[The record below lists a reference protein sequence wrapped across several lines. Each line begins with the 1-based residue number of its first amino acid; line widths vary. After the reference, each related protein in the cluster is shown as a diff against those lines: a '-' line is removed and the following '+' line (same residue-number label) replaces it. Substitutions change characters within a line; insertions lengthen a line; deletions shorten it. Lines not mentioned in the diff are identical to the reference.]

1 MDSILLIGQSNMV
14 GFGDPAEVEP
24 VSMKSI
30 KVLRHGRWTPVTVAI
45 NPYCDRAGACIAETF
60 ARSYADKY
68 DTEVGLIPCAH
79 GDTNIGM
86 WGKGQALYDYAIC
99 NAKIAMRTSNL
110 KAILWHQGE
119 SECDD
124 YEIYGEK
131 LIKFINDVRADL
143 GLPNV
148 PFIVGELGAYLVNH
162 GAEKFK
168 YYAEFNSAI
177 KEVSEKMNNVG
188 YASAEGLTDLGDHLH
203 FNAKSLH
210 TFGYRYFDE
219 YVRLTSKD

>member
-1 MDSILLIGQSNMV
+1 
-14 GFGDPAEVEP
+14 
-24 VSMKSI
+24 
-30 KVLRHGRWTPVTVAI
+30 
-45 NPYCDRAGACIAETF
+45 
-60 ARSYADKY
+60 
-68 DTEVGLIPCAH
+68 
-79 GDTNIGM
+79 
-86 WGKGQALYDYAIC
+86 
-99 NAKIAMRTSNL
+99 
-110 KAILWHQGE
+110 
-119 SECDD
+119 
-124 YEIYGEK
+124 
-131 LIKFINDVRADL
+131 VRADL